1 MNNKTRKL
9 TETAL
14 LIAMATVLSLIQFP
28 GPWVNGGSITLCSM
42 LPICIIGYRY
52 GVRWGILGGF
62 VHGLLQLLLG
72 VNGLKGISLET
83 LVLSVILDYLLAF
96 AVLGFSGLFRNKIK
110 NASLAFAAG
119 STVGIVLRFVCHFI
133 SGAFVWDTILA
144 DTGLNWAG
152 ILYSLS
158 YNGSYMGPELIITLA
173 AGVFSAGCSISPSPT
188 PFADNIICTAGD
200 CLRYFFAR
208 KNQKPLDE
216 PQ

>member
-52 GVRWGILGGF
+52 GVRWGLLGGF

-72 VNGLKGISLET
+72 MNALKGVSLET

-96 AVLGFSGLFRNKIK
+96 AVLGFSGLFRNTIK
-110 NASLAFAAG
+110 NSSVAFMAG
-119 STVGIVLRFVCHFI
+119 SAVGIFLRFVCHFI
-133 SGAFVWDTILA
+133 SGAFVWDTILG

-152 ILYSLS
+152 ILYSLT
-158 YNGSYMGPELIITLA
+158 YNGSYMGPELVITLV
-173 AGVFSAGCSISPSPT
+173 AGAIFCRIFDFT
-188 PFADNIICTAGD
+188 
-200 CLRYFFAR
+200 
-208 KNQKPLDE
+208 KPN
-216 PQ
+216 PIRR

>member
-72 VNGLKGISLET
+72 VNALKGISLDT

-96 AVLGFSGLFRNKIK
+96 AVLGLSGLFRNTIK
-110 NASLAFAAG
+110 NPSVAFMAG
-119 STVGIVLRFVCHFI
+119 SAIGIFLRFVCHFI
-133 SGAFVWDTILA
+133 SGAFVWVSILNE
-144 DTGLNWAG
+144 TGLNWAG
-152 ILYSLS
+152 ILYSLE
-158 YNGSYMGPELIITLA
+158 YNGSYMGPELVITLA
-173 AGVFSAGCSISPSPT
+173 AGVIFCRVFDFT
-188 PFADNIICTAGD
+188 
-200 CLRYFFAR
+200 
-208 KNQKPLDE
+208 KPN
-216 PQ
+216 PIRR

>member
-72 VNGLKGISLET
+72 VNALKGISLET

-96 AVLGFSGLFRNKIK
+96 AVLGLSGLFRNTIK
-110 NASLAFAAG
+110 NPSVAFMAG
-119 STVGIVLRFVCHFI
+119 SAIGIFLRFVCHFI
-133 SGAFVWDTILA
+133 SGAFVWVSILNE
-144 DTGLNWAG
+144 TGLNWAG
-152 ILYSLS
+152 ILYSLE
-158 YNGSYMGPELIITLA
+158 YNGSYMGPELVITLV
-173 AGVFSAGCSISPSPT
+173 AGAVFCRVFDFT
-188 PFADNIICTAGD
+188 
-200 CLRYFFAR
+200 
-208 KNQKPLDE
+208 KPN
-216 PQ
+216 PIRR

>member
-72 VNGLKGISLET
+72 VNALKGISLET

-96 AVLGFSGLFRNKIK
+96 AVLGLSGLFRNTIK
-110 NASLAFAAG
+110 NPSVAFMAG
-119 STVGIVLRFVCHFI
+119 SAIGIFLRFVCHFI

-152 ILYSLS
+152 ILYSLN
-158 YNGSYMGPELIITLA
+158 YNGSYMGPELVITLA
-173 AGVFSAGCSISPSPT
+173 AGVIFCRVFDFT
-188 PFADNIICTAGD
+188 
-200 CLRYFFAR
+200 
-208 KNQKPLDE
+208 KPN
-216 PQ
+216 PIRR

>member
-72 VNGLKGISLET
+72 VNALKGISLET

-96 AVLGFSGLFRNKIK
+96 AVLGLSGLFRNTIK
-110 NASLAFAAG
+110 NPSVAFMAG
-119 STVGIVLRFVCHFI
+119 SAIGIFLRFVCHFI

-152 ILYSLS
+152 ILYSLN
-158 YNGSYMGPELIITLA
+158 YNGSYMGPELVITLV
-173 AGVFSAGCSISPSPT
+173 AGAVFCRVFDFT
-188 PFADNIICTAGD
+188 
-200 CLRYFFAR
+200 
-208 KNQKPLDE
+208 KPN
-216 PQ
+216 PIRR

>member
-52 GVRWGILGGF
+52 GVRWGLLGGF

-72 VNGLKGISLET
+72 MNALKGVSLET

-96 AVLGFSGLFRNKIK
+96 AVLGFSGLFRNTIK
-110 NASLAFAAG
+110 NSSVAFMAG
-119 STVGIVLRFVCHFI
+119 SAIGIFLRFVCHFI
-133 SGAFVWDTILA
+133 SGAFVWASILNE
-144 DTGLNWAG
+144 TGLNWAG
-152 ILYSLS
+152 ILYSLE
-158 YNGSYMGPELIITLA
+158 YNGSYMGPELVITLA
-173 AGVFSAGCSISPSPT
+173 AGAVFCRIFDFT
-188 PFADNIICTAGD
+188 
-200 CLRYFFAR
+200 
-208 KNQKPLDE
+208 KPD
-216 PQ
+216 PIRR

>member
-72 VNGLKGISLET
+72 VNALKGISLET

-96 AVLGFSGLFRNKIK
+96 AVLGLSGLFRNTIK
-110 NASLAFAAG
+110 NPSVAFMAG
-119 STVGIVLRFVCHFI
+119 SAIGIFLRFVCHFI

-158 YNGSYMGPELIITLA
+158 YNGSYMGPELVITLA
-173 AGVFSAGCSISPSPT
+173 AGVIFCRVFDFT
-188 PFADNIICTAGD
+188 
-200 CLRYFFAR
+200 
-208 KNQKPLDE
+208 KPN
-216 PQ
+216 PIRR

>member
-42 LPICIIGYRY
+42 LPSCIIGYRY
-52 GVRWGILGGF
+52 GVRWGLLSGF

-72 VNGLKGISLET
+72 MNALKGVSLET

-110 NASLAFAAG
+110 NSSVAFAAG
-119 STVGIVLRFVCHFI
+119 SAIGIFLRFVCHFI
-133 SGAFVWDTILA
+133 SGAFVWDTILG

-158 YNGSYMGPELIITLA
+158 YNGSYMGPELIITLV
-173 AGVFSAGCSISPSPT
+173 AGVIFCRIFDFT
-188 PFADNIICTAGD
+188 
-200 CLRYFFAR
+200 
-208 KNQKPLDE
+208 KPN
-216 PQ
+216 PIRRRG

>member
-72 VNGLKGISLET
+72 VNALKGISLDT

-96 AVLGFSGLFRNKIK
+96 AVLGLSGLFRNTIK
-110 NASLAFAAG
+110 NPSVAFMAG
-119 STVGIVLRFVCHFI
+119 SAIGIFLRFVCHFI
-133 SGAFVWDTILA
+133 SGAFVWVSILNE
-144 DTGLNWAG
+144 TGLNWAG
-152 ILYSLS
+152 ILYSLE
-158 YNGSYMGPELIITLA
+158 YNGSYMGPELVITLV
-173 AGVFSAGCSISPSPT
+173 AGAVFCRVFDFT
-188 PFADNIICTAGD
+188 
-200 CLRYFFAR
+200 
-208 KNQKPLDE
+208 KPN
-216 PQ
+216 PIRR

>member
-72 VNGLKGISLET
+72 VNALKGISLET

-96 AVLGFSGLFRNKIK
+96 AVLGLSGLFRNTII
-110 NASLAFAAG
+110 NPSVAFMAG
-119 STVGIVLRFVCHFI
+119 SAIGIFLRFVCHFI
-133 SGAFVWDTILA
+133 SGAFVWVSILNE
-144 DTGLNWAG
+144 TGLNWAG
-152 ILYSLS
+152 ILYSLE
-158 YNGSYMGPELIITLA
+158 YNGSYMGPELVITLV
-173 AGVFSAGCSISPSPT
+173 AGAVFCRVFDFT
-188 PFADNIICTAGD
+188 
-200 CLRYFFAR
+200 
-208 KNQKPLDE
+208 KPN
-216 PQ
+216 PIRR

>member
-72 VNGLKGISLET
+72 VNALKGISLET

-96 AVLGFSGLFRNKIK
+96 AVLGLSGLFRNTIK
-110 NASLAFAAG
+110 NPSVAFMAG
-119 STVGIVLRFVCHFI
+119 SAIGIFLRFVCHFI
-133 SGAFVWDTILA
+133 SGAFVWVSILNE
-144 DTGLNWAG
+144 TGLNWAG
-152 ILYSLS
+152 ILYSLN
-158 YNGSYMGPELIITLA
+158 YNGSYMGPELVITLA
-173 AGVFSAGCSISPSPT
+173 AGVIFCRVFDFT
-188 PFADNIICTAGD
+188 
-200 CLRYFFAR
+200 
-208 KNQKPLDE
+208 KPN
-216 PQ
+216 PIRR

>member
-96 AVLGFSGLFRNKIK
+96 AVLGLSGLFRNTIK
-110 NASLAFAAG
+110 NPSVAFMAG
-119 STVGIVLRFVCHFI
+119 SAIGIFLRFVCHFI
-133 SGAFVWDTILA
+133 SGAFVWVSILNE
-144 DTGLNWAG
+144 TGLNWAG
-152 ILYSLS
+152 ILYSLE
-158 YNGSYMGPELIITLA
+158 YNGSYMGPELVITLV
-173 AGVFSAGCSISPSPT
+173 AGAVFCRVFDFT
-188 PFADNIICTAGD
+188 
-200 CLRYFFAR
+200 
-208 KNQKPLDE
+208 KPN
-216 PQ
+216 PIRR

>member
-52 GVRWGILGGF
+52 GVRWGLLGGF

-72 VNGLKGISLET
+72 MNALKGVSLET

-96 AVLGFSGLFRNKIK
+96 AVLGFSGLFRNTIK
-110 NASLAFAAG
+110 NSSVAFMAG
-119 STVGIVLRFVCHFI
+119 SAVGIFLRFVCHFI
-133 SGAFVWDTILA
+133 SGAFVWDTILG

-152 ILYSLS
+152 ILYSLT
-158 YNGSYMGPELIITLA
+158 YNGSYMGPELIITLV
-173 AGVFSAGCSISPSPT
+173 AGAIFCRIFDFT
-188 PFADNIICTAGD
+188 
-200 CLRYFFAR
+200 
-208 KNQKPLDE
+208 KPN
-216 PQ
+216 PIRR